1 MMAYVLITGTSSG
14 IGAALAERFLSSG
27 NTLFCISRS
36 NNADLIQKAKN
47 IGIPMTYTIADL
59 LIPETASNFMQKSFS
74 AISSPTE
81 PIILINNAGVISPVK
96 PIIGMDEKSMKEHYD
111 INFFTPAI
119 LTSCFMQQ
127 TAMLK
132 NPTVILNISSGAAYI
147 PYEGWSMYGSSKA
160 ALNMFTKIAGMEW
173 KRANSKIF
181 ALAPG
186 IVESKLQE
194 QIRNT
199 DETLFPEKETFV
211 KLYSKKQLLKASFVA
226 DIVAKTI
233 TDDRIETGSFLSL
246 DDLINLLQ

>member
-1 MMAYVLITGTSSG
+1 MAYILITGTSSG
-14 IGAALAERFLSSG
+14 IGAALAERFLSSE

-36 NNADLIQKAKN
+36 NNAGLLKQAKIQGAKMN
-47 IGIPMTYTIADL
+47 YTIADL
-59 LIPETASNFMQKSFS
+59 LEPATAIDFIHKSFS
-74 AISSPTE
+74 EILSSLE
-81 PIILINNAGVISPVK
+81 PIILINNAGVISPVS
-96 PIIGMDEKSMKEHYD
+96 PVIGLDEESMKEHFD

-119 LTSCFMQQ
+119 LTSYFMQQ
-127 TAMLK
+127 TATLK
-132 NPTVILNISSGAAYI
+132 NPAIVLNISSGAAYI

-173 KRANSKIF
+173 KRENSRIF

-186 IVESKLQE
+186 IVESRLQE

-199 DETLFPEKETFV
+199 DETVFPEKETFV
-211 KLYSKKQLLKASFVA
+211 KLHNENRLLKASYVA

-233 TDDRIETGSFLSL
+233 SDERIETGSLLSL